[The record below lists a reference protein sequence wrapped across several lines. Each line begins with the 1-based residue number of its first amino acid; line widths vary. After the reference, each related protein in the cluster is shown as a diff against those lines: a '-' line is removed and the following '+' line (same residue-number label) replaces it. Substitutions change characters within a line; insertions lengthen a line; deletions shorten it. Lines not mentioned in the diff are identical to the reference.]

1 MNRKAIALVLIVGLG
16 IALVAAF
23 RTTNRADAAA
33 GNCYA
38 DSSGPAEPTICN

>member
-1 MNRKAIALVLIVGLG
+1 MSKKTTVLAAVIGLAIVLGVAL
-16 IALVAAF
+16 

-38 DSSGPAEPTICN
+38 ESKGPAEPTICN

>member
-16 IALVAAF
+16 IALAATL
-23 RTTNRADAAA
+23 RTTSRADAAA

-38 DSSGPAEPTICN
+38 DSSGPAEPTICS